1 MGPNGGGY
9 DPIYRCKGCCLNLA
23 RQVGDISTKV
33 RRSKS
38 QIFPDVIYGASLV
51 VVVQHVGIGVARDG
65 ALVDGVLSVVLA
77 DGLEHVRQ
85 LEETVRD
92 AEEPRLAADVRQL
105 RVGHDDLRLLED
117 AHVGEA
123 DLGDD
128 L

>member
-1 MGPNGGGY
+1 M
-9 DPIYRCKGCCLNLA
+9 
-23 RQVGDISTKV
+23 
-33 RRSKS
+33 
-38 QIFPDVIYGASLV
+38 